1 MAVTVEFDGSIDGGE
16 YVEKGESFT
25 HFFAEDELI
34 IVKYEEVNVNQEDE
48 QDDTEQPSVLADSV
62 PFDGLSC
69 TAFKLDKLNI
79 GSKPRQLASF
89 DPNSAAE

>member
-34 IVKYEEVNVNQEDE
+34 VVKCEEVNVNKEDE
-48 QDDTEQPSVLADSV
+48 QSGKVLADSSMNDAEQPSVLADSL
-62 PFDGLSC
+62 PFAGLSC
-69 TAFKLDKLNI
+69 TAFKLD
-79 GSKPRQLASF
+79 
-89 DPNSAAE
+89 